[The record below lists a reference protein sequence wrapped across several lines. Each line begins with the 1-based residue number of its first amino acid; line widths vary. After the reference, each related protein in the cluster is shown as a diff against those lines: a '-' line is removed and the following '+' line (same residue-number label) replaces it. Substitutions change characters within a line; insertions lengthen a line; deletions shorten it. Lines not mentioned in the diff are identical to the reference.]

1 MHQGSVLS
9 PLLFVIILEAL
20 SKELIAGLPIKLLYA
35 DDLVLM
41 AETLELLK
49 ERKL

>member
-1 MHQGSVLS
+1 M
-9 PLLFVIILEAL
+9 
-20 SKELIAGLPIKLLYA
+20 ELHA

-49 ERKL
+49 ERLVKWKNGMEGMGLRVNIGKTKVM